1 MTRPPS
7 AGPPPGDEVRAI
19 REELDRT
26 RHELREA
33 LERLRVAQGQIVQAG
48 RLSALGQL
56 VAGVAHE
63 MNNPLT
69 SVIGH
74 AQLVHQQLLRRPDLA
89 AELTELLPDI
99 DNIFAEASRAGRIVR
114 NLLLF
119 ARRQGAARNFQDI
132 EFLCEQ
138 IVELRSYE
146 LRMNGVEITT
156 SFARGLPA
164 VFAEGSQIQQVLL
177 NLVLN
182 AEQAVRQSATRRI
195 ELIVT
200 AEPDCGAVLLEVRD
214 SGEGIDRASLGR
226 VFEPFYTT
234 RPVGEG
240 TGLGLSIAR
249 SIVRDHG
256 GQIWAES
263 QPHVRTSFFIRLPA
277 TLEPAVTGARDR
289 VIVLHE
295 DPEIRSALTSAFAGW
310 GFQAEPIVTL
320 ADAVSDSTPAI
331 ILADAAAVR
340 RDRAGWDAAW
350 ARWGEATALIAV
362 SLAPADRDP
371 AEAALRARA
380 RATVGPAGDL
390 CELRHALAIA
400 RSIAPAR
407 EPALE

>member
-7 AGPPPGDEVRAI
+7 AGPQPGDEVRAI

-26 RHELREA
+26 REELREA
-33 LERLRVAQGQIVQAG
+33 LERLHLAQGQIVQAG

-74 AQLVHQQLLRRPDLA
+74 AQLVHQQLVRRPDLA

-99 DNIFAEASRAGRIVR
+99 ENIVAEASRAGRIVR

-119 ARRQGAARNFQDI
+119 ARKQGAARNFQDI

-138 IVELRSYE
+138 IVELRSYD
-146 LRMNGVEITT
+146 LRMNGVEIST
-156 SFARGLPA
+156 SFAPGLPA

-182 AEQAVRQSATRRI
+182 AEQAVRRSATKRV

-214 SGEGIDRASLGR
+214 SGEGIDRGSLGR
-226 VFEPFYTT
+226 VFEPFFTT
-234 RPVGEG
+234 RAVGEG

-249 SIVRDHG
+249 TIVRDHG

-263 QPHVRTSFFIRLPA
+263 RPQVRTSFFIRLRRRSSRWLA
-277 TLEPAVTGARDR
+277 RTTGSSCC
-289 VIVLHE
+289 E
-295 DPEIRSALTSAFAGW
+295 DEEIRRPGVRIRGLGLPRRTGSVAGRR
-310 GFQAEPIVTL
+310 GGRFGPGDPPGGRRRGAARSSGLGRGVGAVGRGDGADCREP
-320 ADAVSDSTPAI
+320 
-331 ILADAAAVR
+331 
-340 RDRAGWDAAW
+340 RAGGS
-350 ARWGEATALIAV
+350 RPV
-362 SLAPADRDP
+362 RSRAPRP
-371 AEAALRARA
+371 
-380 RATVGPAGDL
+380 GAGDRGTGRRL
-390 CELRHALAIA
+390 V
-400 RSIAPAR
+400 
-407 EPALE
+407 